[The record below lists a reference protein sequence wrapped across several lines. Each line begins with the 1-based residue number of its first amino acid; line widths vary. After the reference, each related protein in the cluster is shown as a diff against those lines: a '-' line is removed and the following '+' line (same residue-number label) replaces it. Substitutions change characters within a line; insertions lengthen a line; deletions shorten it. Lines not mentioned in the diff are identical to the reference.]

1 MENDKFLVF
10 SGLLLIITS
19 IILFIKCIVRID
31 KENYDVDPSEIM
43 LIFVAIL
50 DFAIGVISLIKY

>member
-31 KENYDVDPSEIM
+31 KENYVDFSEIM
-43 LIFVAIL
+43 LIFVATL